1 MTQELKWCPHCESKV
16 TPTRK
21 DDSVPLIIALGL
33 LYYPYYFIKRPSQCP
48 ICGNTDLESHEGNQQ
63 RAGISKQ

>member
-1 MTQELKWCPHCESKV
+1 MTRKLKWCPHCESNV

-33 LYYPYYFIKRPSQCP
+33 LYYPYYFVKRNTQCP
-48 ICGNTDLESHEGNQQ
+48 VCGNTDLESYDPNMGTANINDQ
-63 RAGISKQ
+63 